1 LSDTTIGS
9 EPPIEARNAVSKQ
22 PTRIGPGQ
30 ALMDG
35 PDAGLLV
42 PTTQETHPMTLLLTI
57 TLALPADQSELV
69 EVRRIWDEGEHN
81 AFTDLI
87 RFDDRWLCT
96 FREGQGHVSPDGA
109 LRVIAS
115 DDGEQ
120 WESIALITSETADLR
135 DPKLCLTP
143 DGRLMLTGAAA
154 HNNPGDMPRHQT
166 MAWFSDDGEAW
177 DGPHP
182 IGDRGFWL
190 WRVTWHDGVPY
201 SVGYSTGA
209 DRTARVARLYRGVD
223 GAADRFEALVETL
236 FEGGEPSEATLRFL
250 PDGEALCL
258 LRRDGAGPSAKLGR
272 SASPFTDWAWT
283 DLGVRVGGPD
293 FLRLPDD
300 RLIAVVRLYDG
311 GARTSVCQLDPD
323 AGSLTELLRL
333 PSGGDTSYAGL
344 AWHEGRLWISYYSS
358 HEGRTSIYLARV
370 NLPDP
375 S

>member
-1 LSDTTIGS
+1 
-9 EPPIEARNAVSKQ
+9 
-22 PTRIGPGQ
+22 
-30 ALMDG
+30 
-35 PDAGLLV
+35 
-42 PTTQETHPMTLLLTI
+42 MTLLLTI

-223 GAADRFEALVETL
+223 GPIGSRRWSRPCSKAASRARPPSGSCPMARPSACSAGTGRGRRRSWADR
-236 FEGGEPSEATLRFL
+236 P
-250 PDGEALCL
+250 
-258 LRRDGAGPSAKLGR
+258 RRSPTGPGPTWG
-272 SASPFTDWAWT
+272 SASA
-283 DLGVRVGGPD
+283 
-293 FLRLPDD
+293 
-300 RLIAVVRLYDG
+300 
-311 GARTSVCQLDPD
+311 
-323 AGSLTELLRL
+323 
-333 PSGGDTSYAGL
+333 
-344 AWHEGRLWISYYSS
+344 
-358 HEGRTSIYLARV
+358 GRTSSDCPTTA
-370 NLPDP
+370 
-375 S
+375 